1 MGVIDYLYGFICLI
15 LIYMSNST
23 TTLINKYF
31 LSKKRII
38 DLGPPP
44 VISVE
49 YTNVTYPDDFP
60 GVSTYFL
67 GLQLD
72 DCYVPYTVSTS
83 GDYKDG
89 DYELYVSSY
98 NVRLGGT
105 DAHNYNLFVGNALGN
120 NDSWCAIGRPD
131 GNFLDKGVYR
141 TEYTQIAYYH
151 TYYRGGGPAE
161 TFYTT
166 IYNGGSVDGEW
177 QDMKFPFKVKLTE
190 VNMKAWQSYFT
201 RALNEMTILGSNDDG
216 TTWELIQAVSYTGY
230 ATDTWNIKTITTNNK
245 YNYIRFVFQSPSGH
259 YFLSIGEMQLKF
271 NAYTETPIV
280 QGQEYTYTNITFP
293 NDYTNL
299 QSDFGALTQQD
310 TIINFQPETQ
320 NEWWKDLTSYKIET
334 SSYGI
339 WNGTLLELPQYLFDG
354 SSTTH
359 WSPCEFHATSGNTFN
374 KDGVNQGQYTQSAYD
389 NLGAYR
395 GGGSG
400 FLYSFV
406 TEDGDTISGEYVDI
420 TFPTYYK
427 AILNNLSIMGRDNS
441 SIRGPATVGIIGS
454 NNNGN
459 TWYTIVD
466 SLSFSSAYTNG
477 IYQTITVPAIATKFN
492 KFRIVFQSTKGD
504 VNLNI
509 ADIKFN
515 YNAYIT
521 WG

>member
-1 MGVIDYLYGFICLI
+1 
-15 LIYMSNST
+15 MSNST

-31 LSKKRII
+31 LFKKRIV

-67 GLQLD
+67 GLELD

-89 DYELYVSSY
+89 NYELYCSSY
-98 NVRLGGT
+98 YYNDQNGL
-105 DAHNYNLFVGNALGN
+105 DAHNYNLFVGTASEIYN
-120 NDSWCAIGRPD
+120 SWSAVGRPA
-131 GNFLDKGVYR
+131 GNFYDKGVAR
-141 TEYTQIAYYH
+141 QTYTQVAYVSGTGEYV
-151 TYYRGGGPAE
+151 GGGPSS

-166 IYNGGSVDGEW
+166 IYNGGSVNGEW
-177 QDMKFPFKVKLTE
+177 IELKYPFKVKLTE
-190 VNMKAWQSYFT
+190 LNAKARTNYLD
-201 RALNEMTILGSNDDG
+201 RAVKDMTILGSNDG
-216 TTWELIQAVSYTGY
+216 TTWELIQSVTYTDYGN
-230 ATDTWNIKTITTNNK
+230 DIWNVKTITTNDK
-245 YNYIRFVFQSPSGH
+245 YYIIRMVIQSSISDRN
-259 YFLSIGEMQLKF
+259 LSIGEIQLKF
-271 NAYTETPIV
+271 NAYVEESIV
-280 QGQEYTYTNITFP
+280 QGQEYVYNNITFP

-320 NEWWKDLTSYKIET
+320 NEWWKDLIPYKIEA

-339 WNGTLLELPQYLFDG
+339 WNTSLLELPQYLFDG
-354 SSTTH
+354 SNTTF
-359 WSPCEFHATSGNTFN
+359 WAPCESNATFGNTFN
-374 KDGVNQGQYTQSAYD
+374 KDGVSQGQYTRAPYHTDGTYQ
-389 NLGAYR
+389 

-400 FLYSFV
+400 FLYLFV
-406 TEDGDTISGEYVDI
+406 TEDGDTINGEYIDI
-420 TFPTYYK
+420 TFPTGYK

-441 SIRGPATVGIIGS
+441 SVRGPSNVGIIGS
-454 NNNGN
+454 NDNGQ

-466 SLSFSSAYTNG
+466 NLSFSSAYTNG
-477 IYQTITVPAIATKFN
+477 IYQTQTVPTSATKFN
-492 KFRIVFQSTKGD
+492 KFRFVIKSTKGD
-504 VNLNI
+504 ANLNI

-515 YNAYIT
+515 YDAYIT